1 MYIQIT
7 LSDDAVRNH
16 FIESGKMI
24 AYDECE
30 VLYDFAPESLTEE
43 DRELIIDCCKYDGK
57 STFIFDSALMDS
69 YNFDINDVLTLIRNY
84 NNSKKG

>member
-16 FIESGKMI
+16 FIESGTMI
-24 AYDECE
+24 ADDGRDE
-30 VLYDFAPESLTEE
+30 LYDFDPQSLTED
-43 DRELIIDCCKYDGK
+43 DRALIIDCCKYDGK

-69 YNFDINDVLTLIRNY
+69 YLFDIHDVITLIRNY